1 MKNVSNSNTFV
12 IADLIRNLF
21 SRVEI
26 TGRARNDV
34 KRLIIF
40 LAILLNFSAFA
51 TSYADPNI
59 KFKEANTLYAAGKY
73 EEAVKIYDEL
83 IKDDYLSPEI
93 YYNLGNAYFKLNEI
107 PSAIL
112 NFERALKLKP
122 DYEDAIFNLKQANFR
137 TIDKIDRL
145 PELFIG
151 SAYKSLVT
159 SKTTETW
166 AYFIIGLL
174 AVALF
179 LFISYLLT
187 SIIIVKKTGFYGGL
201 LFLMFGLFCWF
212 MASENQNLINQKAE
226 AIIFTETVIIK
237 SEPNANSQ
245 KLFTLHEGTKV
256 NVLESQKDWVKIKL
270 PNGNVGWLGKKD
282 LEVI

>member
-1 MKNVSNSNTFV
+1 MNSSLKFKVESLKVSVGSSQIKNRQSSIVNIQSF
-12 IADLIRNLF
+12 IILLF
-21 SRVEI
+21 
-26 TGRARNDV
+26 
-34 KRLIIF
+34 LIIT
-40 LAILLNFSAFA
+40 SSTFA
-51 TSYADPNI
+51 TSYANPNI
-59 KFKEANTLYAAGKY
+59 KFEEANTFYADGKY
-73 EEAVKIYDEL
+73 SEAVEIYNEL

-93 YYNLGNAYFKLNEI
+93 YYNLGNAHFKLNEI

-112 NFERALKLKP
+112 NYERALKLKP

-137 TIDKIDRL
+137 TIDKVERL

-151 SAYKSLVT
+151 SAYKNLVV
-159 SKTTETW
+159 SKTAEMW
-166 AYFIIGLL
+166 AYFTIGLL

-179 LFISYLLT
+179 MFISYLLT

-201 LFLMFGLFCWF
+201 LFLLFGLFCWF
-212 MASENQNLINQKAE
+212 MASENQNLVNQQAE

-256 NVLESQKDWVKIKL
+256 NVLEKSSSWVKIKL
-270 PNGNVGWLGKKD
+270 PNGNVGWLGAKD

>member
-93 YYNLGNAYFKLNEI
+93 YTTLEML
-107 PSAIL
+107 IL
-112 NFERALKLKP
+112 N
-122 DYEDAIFNLKQANFR
+122 
-137 TIDKIDRL
+137 
-145 PELFIG
+145 
-151 SAYKSLVT
+151 
-159 SKTTETW
+159 
-166 AYFIIGLL
+166 
-174 AVALF
+174 
-179 LFISYLLT
+179 
-187 SIIIVKKTGFYGGL
+187 
-201 LFLMFGLFCWF
+201 
-212 MASENQNLINQKAE
+212 
-226 AIIFTETVIIK
+226 
-237 SEPNANSQ
+237 
-245 KLFTLHEGTKV
+245 
-256 NVLESQKDWVKIKL
+256 
-270 PNGNVGWLGKKD
+270 
-282 LEVI
+282 